1 MHGYVLS
8 RAVLLVRGLGILLLG
23 VRVRSEVLDQRLTS
37 ERARA
42 HQISGGKSGGET
54 PVPIPNT
61 EVKTASADGTWGE
74 TPRES
79 RSPPDLCDER
89 PRRSGNACAG
99 ALVAFGGLRR
109 ARRYA
114 RRHAETR
121 RPQAALPARRSSRSS
136 RHRSFDRRQ
145 PAAAAAWAWGRR
157 PRGDRQA
164 RRLEGLALL
173 RPADESS
180 RGILPRSRARRD

>member
-1 MHGYVLS
+1 RCTHGDVFSRPVLIG
-8 RAVLLVRGLGILLLG
+8 RGLGILLLG
-23 VRVRSEVLDQRLTS
+23 VHVRSAALDQRLTS

-79 RSPPDLCDER
+79 RSPPDLCNER

-99 ALVAFGGLRR
+99 ALVASGGR
-109 ARRYA
+109 AKSAPVRSPPCRDPMTA
-114 RRHAETR
+114 SRVAGAAIVAVIAAPPI
-121 RPQAALPARRSSRSS
+121 RPTATGSGSGGVGVGATSARRSSGS
-136 RHRSFDRRQ
+136 
-145 PAAAAAWAWGRR
+145 A
-157 PRGDRQA
+157 A
-164 RRLEGLALL
+164 RRA
-173 RPADESS
+173 RATTTSS
-180 RGILPRSRARRD
+180 